1 MKIAFTTNI
10 LIAIAL
16 NLSGLPRESCPING
30 DDVDMSAAE
39 SSACNR

>member
-1 MKIAFTTNI
+1 MPIAYLTNI
-10 LIAIAL
+10 MIAMAI
-16 NLSGLPRESCPING
+16 NLSTISRPSCPING